1 VRKTETWLWMPS
13 VLIGATIVVCGS
25 CTALANEAPSENFRT
40 QCAGSPTMAQKADSQ
55 TAARQK
61 TKLEGVIAT
70 RTGETLVVSTD
81 SGNVTVVLTD
91 DTKLQQ
97 PKGLGLRKKQMS
109 ATVLIPGLR
118 ISVDGIGD
126 AQSRVTANTINFT
139 SDDLETAEAIQA
151 GLTPTKHAVAM

>member
-1 VRKTETWLWMPS
+1 
-13 VLIGATIVVCGS
+13 
-25 CTALANEAPSENFRT
+25 
-40 QCAGSPTMAQKADSQ
+40 MAQKADSQ

-151 GLTPTKHAVAM
+151 GLTPAKNAVAM